1 MMLEDALRQHLLLVA
16 VAPDYP
22 LEYEWRPAHGNV
34 VGSGAPSGKGV
45 FDLRF
50 DYETGHLRE
59 IHVVESTLSRK
70 LDAHVIGALKLW
82 KAKPRSIHLLRVGFD
97 FRLSHRFR

>member
-1 MMLEDALRQHLLLVA
+1 MLDDALRQHLLLVA

-34 VGSGAPSGKGV
+34 FGSGAPSGKGI

-59 IHVVESTLSRK
+59 VHVVASTLSRK
-70 LDAHVIGALKLW
+70 LDAHAIGALKLW
-82 KAKPRSIHLLRVGFD
+82 KAKPRSIHLLRVPFD